1 MSLPLAWL
9 ISNVRQKSM
18 KFLEYIAL
26 GAFVI
31 SFGLPAFSDFSG
43 WQCLWVCANALTGDD
58 FQGLSRIY
66 YFGFTAVNL
75 GFFPL
80 FIRAL
85 RGNYSHGYFITSI
98 LATLY
103 VISWPTLLL
112 VSSDWSDLR
121 IGYFVWLASFAI
133 ISFILRPKKK
143 KGA

>member
-1 MSLPLAWL
+1 MKSL
-9 ISNVRQKSM
+9 K
-18 KFLEYIAL
+18 YIAL

-43 WQCLWVCANALTGDD
+43 WRCLWVCANALTDDD
-58 FQGLSRIY
+58 FQGPWRFY
-66 YFGFTAVNL
+66 YFGFTFVNL

-80 FIRAL
+80 FIRTL
-85 RGNYSHGYFITSI
+85 RANQSHGYFIASI

-121 IGYFVWLASFAI
+121 IGYFVWLTSFAI
-133 ISFILRPKKK
+133 ISFILRPKER
-143 KGA
+143 KGAYQGDAANSGS